1 MTRKKICII
10 GAGFSGIM
18 TAVHLLRSENP
29 LQLFIC
35 GEKEHFARGT
45 AYSPYSKSHLLNV
58 VAAKM
63 SAFED
68 IQDDFLNYLSHQEE
82 YAGFEKHL
90 IANAFVPRF
99 LFGNYLEKIWLREKE
114 NAQNR
119 GHFLEECFHKVS
131 QVNTENQSVIL
142 HFESGGTKEFD
153 LCVLANG
160 NQIPRHP
167 RIENTNFFHNDQYFQ
182 NPWDGKCAQEVKS
195 SLPVLILGNGLSM
208 IDTVIGLVE
217 NKVKNKIISL
227 SPNGFNILPH
237 RHNGLR
243 YEALVSEMHE
253 KMSLRELSG
262 LIFKHIRTVRKLGL
276 SAEPMIDSLRPHTQR
291 LWQNFTEEEKALFM
305 SRFRHLWG
313 VARHRIPLHIHDKI
327 QMMRIEGKL
336 TVISGKVMNLE
347 MQENAVKLTYFDKK
361 KKELRQELFARV
373 INCTGP
379 ETDLS
384 QKDNFLYPL
393 FEKGILVQ
401 DSLKLGINACVK
413 TFAATDCNGKSISN
427 IRILGGNLKGILWE
441 STAVNELRRQAKRL
455 AEQILSS

>member
-1 MTRKKICII
+1 MTRKNICII

-18 TAVHLLRSENP
+18 TAVRLLRSETP
-29 LQLFIC
+29 LQIFIC

-63 SAFED
+63 SAFEE
-68 IQDDFLNYLSHQEE
+68 QPDDFLNFLTQQAD
-82 YAGFEKHL
+82 YAVFEKHL

-99 LFGNYLEKIWLREKE
+99 LFGNYLQNIWQIEKE
-114 NAQNR
+114 NAEKK
-119 GHFLEECFHKVS
+119 GHLLEESFLKVRKLDI
-131 QVNTENQSVIL
+131 ENQSLVVN
-142 HFESGGTKEFD
+142 FENGTTRLFD

-160 NQIPRHP
+160 NQIPRNP
-167 RIENTNFFHNDQYFQ
+167 RIENPIFFQSKNYFQ
-182 NPWDGKCAQEVKS
+182 NPWDGKCVAELGS
-195 SLPVLILGNGLSM
+195 DLPVLILGNGLSM

-217 NKVKNKIISL
+217 NKVKNKFVSL

-243 YEALVSEMHE
+243 YEALVGEIKE
-253 KMSLRELSG
+253 NTRLRELSE
-262 LIFKHIRTVRKLGL
+262 LVFKHIRTVRRLGL

-291 LWQNFTEEEKALFM
+291 LWQNFTDDEKALFM

-347 MQENAVKLTYFDKK
+347 EENNVVKLTYFDKK
-361 KKELRQELFARV
+361 KKEIRQEYFSRV

-379 ETDLS
+379 ETDLT
-384 QKDNFLYPL
+384 QKDNFLNPL

-401 DSLKLGINACVK
+401 DALKLGINACARS
-413 TFAATDCNGKSISN
+413 FEAIDRNGKNISN

-441 STAVNELRRQAKRL
+441 STAVNELRRQAKLL
-455 AEQILSS
+455 AEEILAK